1 MLSNQQVA
9 EVFANIADAMEVLG
23 EDRFKAQAYRRASE
37 VLCSLPTSL
46 QDYYARGALEEIPGV
61 GAAISTK
68 IAELLETGR
77 LQFYERLRAKVPDG
91 VLDVVRVP
99 GVGPK
104 TAWRLY
110 QELGIDGLE
119 PLEAAARAGRIRTLK
134 GLGAKLESRI
144 LAGLARQTT
153 GPERFLLGEGLLL
166 AWELI
171 AAFRAA
177 HPALIDVRYAGSLR
191 RACPTIGDIDLVAQA
206 TDPVP
211 ALDA

>member
-23 EDRFKAQAYRRASE
+23 DDRFKAQAYRRASE
-37 VLCSLPTSL
+37 VLGSLPTSL
-46 QDYYARGALEEIPGV
+46 QDYYARGALEDIPGV
-61 GAAISTK
+61 GASIAAK

-91 VLDVVRVP
+91 VLDVMRVP

-110 QELGIDGLE
+110 QELGIAGLE
-119 PLEAAARAGRIRTLK
+119 SLEAAARAGRIRTMK

-144 LAGLARQTT
+144 LAGLEHQPAGPDRHLLCGLAAPVVPDDRRHRSGRPGARS
-153 GPERFLLGEGLLL
+153 GGGAR
-166 AWELI
+166 
-171 AAFRAA
+171 R
-177 HPALIDVRYAGSLR
+177 LR
-191 RACPTIGDIDLVAQA
+191 RSAVRGLG
-206 TDPVP
+206 
-211 ALDA
+211 